1 MLTPMNRGGLGVR
14 SLNID
19 LQARLNPDGHPG
31 ISRFGWTYAPND
43 KVIQT
48 LNNYDKEVFNGDIGR
63 VAEVDEEE
71 GAVRIDFDGRIVEY
85 EPGELDEI
93 SLAYATSIHKS
104 QGSEYPAVVI
114 PLAMQHYMLLERNL
128 LYTAVTRGKK
138 LVVII
143 GQMKALAMAVKRTGS
158 TKRLSNLQHRLHTFV
173 ADELA
178 GN

>member
-1 MLTPMNRGGLGVR
+1 MNRGGLGTR

-19 LQARLNPDGHPG
+19 LQAQLNPDSYPR

-43 KVIQT
+43 KVIQMV
-48 LNNYDKEVFNGDIGR
+48 NNYDKEVFNGDIGR
-63 VAEVDEEE
+63 VTRIDEEE
-71 GAVRIDFDGRIVEY
+71 GLVSIDFDGRVVEY
-85 EPGELDEI
+85 ESGELDEI
-93 SLAYATSIHKS
+93 SLAYATSVHKS

-138 LVVII
+138 LVVVI

-158 TKRLSNLQHRLHTFV
+158 TKRVTNLQHRLQTIV
-173 ADELA
+173 EDKRNLI
-178 GN
+178 

>member
-1 MLTPMNRGGLGVR
+1 M
-14 SLNID
+14 
-19 LQARLNPDGHPG
+19 
-31 ISRFGWTYAPND
+31 
-43 KVIQT
+43 
-48 LNNYDKEVFNGDIGR
+48 
-63 VAEVDEEE
+63 
-71 GAVRIDFDGRIVEY
+71 
-85 EPGELDEI
+85 
-93 SLAYATSIHKS
+93 
-104 QGSEYPAVVI
+104 I

-173 ADELA
+173 ADELD